1 MPTNITIKN
10 IPEDLYEQLK
20 KSAEAN
26 HRSINSEII
35 TCIEMKVR
43 SIKINPETLLARAR
57 QLREKTVNYP
67 ITDIDFTQAKESG
80 RL

>member
-10 IPEDLYEQLK
+10 IPEDLYAQLK

-43 SIKINPETLLARAR
+43 SVKINPDTFIERAR
-57 QLREKTVNYP
+57 QLREKTATHP
-67 ITDIDFTQAKESG
+67 ISDIDFTQAKGSG